1 MGYPFPSLR
10 IKSGGF
16 LALCRNHSRT
26 QARNE
31 TISAGDALFLRNQN
45 DDTMTRK
52 ELTDIIASN
61 IQGVIDN
68 PGRWGEDP
76 QLSII
81 PTTLLIGIERRA
93 DADTAIAYSDYAI
106 EEDAVEDGDYS
117 EDAADFQSASDPD
130 LYPIS
135 LLTDHAAGKPDL
147 KKIAKL
153 VERYIPEKEE
163 NLYAE

>member
-1 MGYPFPSLR
+1 
-10 IKSGGF
+10 
-16 LALCRNHSRT
+16 
-26 QARNE
+26 
-31 TISAGDALFLRNQN
+31 
-45 DDTMTRK
+45 MTRK